1 MIKCQT
7 EPYSLFCNLLT
18 YRVTPIFS
26 YVSKL
31 GSSKLCGSNV
41 IVTYTYPPQHTVEK
55 AVYDARVDKAEEYNE
70 DEGEAGEA
78 GEEKEERGG
87 EV

>member
-1 MIKCQT
+1 M
-7 EPYSLFCNLLT
+7 
-18 YRVTPIFS
+18 
-26 YVSKL
+26 
-31 GSSKLCGSNV
+31 
-41 IVTYTYPPQHTVEK
+41 EK